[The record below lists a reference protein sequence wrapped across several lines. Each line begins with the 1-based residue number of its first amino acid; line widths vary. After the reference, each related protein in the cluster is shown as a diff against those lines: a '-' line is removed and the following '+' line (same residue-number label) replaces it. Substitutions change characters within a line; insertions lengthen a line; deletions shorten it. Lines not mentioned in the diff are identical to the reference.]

1 MRPSVWAPAMW
12 RTMHAVALAYPDRPA
27 DDDHYRKA
35 AYRTFFVA
43 LGDVIPC
50 AACAAS
56 YRRLILAESRS
67 LDVALDRGTL
77 FDWTVTVHNRIN
89 AEIGKP
95 TMSIRQAK
103 ESILSSPKSMG
114 QDPLRQDPLRQDP
127 YPPTLHPM
135 MVGVVS
141 FVGFLVAFFVAFV
154 VWKTT
159 QLLHTTRIRT
169 HRMGC

>member
-1 MRPSVWAPAMW
+1 MWAPAMW
-12 RTMHAVALAYPDRPA
+12 RTMHAIALAYPDRPA

-67 LDVALDRGTL
+67 LDDALDRGTL

-89 AEIGKP
+89 AELGKP
-95 TMSIRQAK
+95 TMSVRQAK
-103 ESILSSPKSMG
+103 ESILKDAKSTHVSSLRDPPYTTMG
-114 QDPLRQDPLRQDP
+114 L
-127 YPPTLHPM
+127 
-135 MVGVVS
+135 VS

-154 VWKTT
+154 VWTGARF
-159 QLLHTTRIRT
+159 LHTTWIRT